1 MKESLQ
7 KTIKNVKSWE
17 DLKQLEKNVK
27 TKGEFTPEVE
37 QALSDQSSDLA
48 RLLIA
53 EKADIDL
60 HDLTPAEEKIIEAVS
75 KYIGLMR
82 QQGKFPERTLRQLR
96 NRGLKDAAE
105 ISVSKA
111 KPTQGYEILV
121 DADLEDLSY
130 EQIIVDHPEEFSPRA
145 IWYARRTLKLANEH
159 ESPPTSLHTPLQ
171 TKTTNL
177 LQWLKALAAED
188 EGFLAGFT
196 NAEAAEA
203 IGQGDLKAYGRDQ
216 GNIQSRIDFACYR
229 CGLPP
234 LGLAADA
241 PFQKAWS
248 ETNRDWAFPVA
259 AMQQMAQS
267 RCWQSEDFDAVL
279 RETERLPGRAH
290 TLWIDEM
297 ATNEKKVKEWAFGLK
312 HAESVEGVQPERKLR
327 NPIWSRDELIL
338 ALDLYLKH
346 RKAPPGKNSPE
357 VIELSNFLAEMGKTL
372 GVGNAETYRNPSGVY
387 MKMMNFMR
395 FDPEYTRD
403 GKVGLTRGNKDEG
416 VVWGE
421 FASDLKRL
429 TEVVG
434 AIRASI
440 QQHHDDNELGG
451 ADEPDIAEAPEGRV
465 LTRMH
470 RVRERSRKLVELAK
484 KRALAKYKKLC
495 CEACGF
501 DFSVKYGF
509 KGEGVIDV
517 HHTKPVHTLA
527 SDGDKTNVDD
537 LALLCANCHRIVHS
551 SRKWLSIDEV
561 KRLIDEAKRGKS

>member
-7 KTIKNVKSWE
+7 KTIKSVKSWE

-27 TKGEFTPEVE
+27 TKGELTPEVE

-82 QQGKFPERTLRQLR
+82 QQGKFPARTLSQLR

-105 ISVSKA
+105 VSVSKA

-145 IWYARRTLKLANEH
+145 IWYARRTLGLANEH
-159 ESPPTSLHTPLQ
+159 ESPPTSSHTPLQ

-177 LQWLKALAAED
+177 IQWLKALAAEGD
-188 EGFLAGFT
+188 GFLAGFT

-248 ETNRDWAFPVA
+248 QTNRDWAFPVT
-259 AMQQMAQS
+259 AMQQAAQS

-297 ATNEKKVKEWAFGLK
+297 ATNEKKVREWAFGM
-312 HAESVEGVQPERKLR
+312 GVPADADASLLARKPR
-327 NPIWSRDELIL
+327 NPAWSRDELIL
-338 ALDLYLKH
+338 ALDLYLRH
-346 RKAPPGKNSPE
+346 RDAPPGKDSQE
-357 VIELSNFLAEMGKTL
+357 VIELSGFLAEMGKAL
-372 GVGNAETYRNPSGVY
+372 GVGDAETYRNANGVY
-387 MKMMNFMR
+387 MKMMNFRR
-395 FDPEYTRD
+395 FDPDYTRD
-403 GKVGLTRGNKDEG
+403 GKVGLTRGNKDEEI
-416 VVWGE
+416 VWDE
-421 FASDLKRL
+421 FASAPKRL
-429 TEVVG
+429 AEVVA
-434 AIRASI
+434 AIRASV
-440 QQHHDDNELGG
+440 QQHRDDRELEGT
-451 ADEPDIAEAPEGRV
+451 DEPDIVEAAEGRV

-484 KRALAKYKKLC
+484 KRALGKYKRLF

-501 DFSVKYGF
+501 DFSDKYGPT
-509 KGEGVIDV
+509 GEGMIDV

-527 SDGDKTNVDD
+527 SDGDKTSVDD
-537 LALLCANCHRIVHS
+537 LALLCANCHRVVHS

-561 KRLIDEAKRGKS
+561 RKLIDEAKRGQS